1 MDTDDITIFPDRTYA
16 AFLLEQPLH
25 KYHDSNSVI
34 LAVPR
39 GGVTLGY
46 HLSKLLNLPLDLL
59 MAKKIGHPMNKEYA
73 IGSVT
78 LNDVIINE
86 DVEGVSGKYVADES
100 KKIQQALASRYNR
113 LMKGRKPAIVTGKNV
128 IIVDD
133 GVATG
138 YTLLAC
144 IKSIRKQKPA
154 KVIIAV
160 PVASRS
166 AFNRLNEEADQV
178 ICLSIPTNFQAVG
191 QFYQNFHEVTDE
203 DVEQMLSNKYSNTGA
218 PIT

>member
-1 MDTDDITIFPDRTYA
+1 MDTDNMTLFPDRTYA

-25 KYHDSNSVI
+25 KYHDSDAVI
-34 LAVPR
+34 MAIPR

-46 HLSKLLNLPLDLL
+46 HLSKLLNLPLDLQ

-86 DVEGVSGKYVADES
+86 EVQGIPEKYIREEA
-100 KKIQQALASRYNR
+100 KKIQLELAARYNKFR
-113 LMKGRKPAIVTGKNV
+113 SGKKPISVTGKNV
-128 IIVDD
+128 ILVDD

-138 YTLLAC
+138 YTMLAC
-144 IKSIRKQKPA
+144 VNNIRKQNPA

-166 AFNRLNEEADQV
+166 AFMRLNELVDQV
-178 ICLSIPTNFQAVG
+178 VCLSIPTHFQAVG
-191 QFYQNFHEVTDE
+191 QFYQNFHEVTDD
-203 DVEQMLSNKYSNTGA
+203 DVIQMLNNELATA
-218 PIT
+218 VTR